1 MATITNLLVAT
12 DLTDRSE
19 CALARALE
27 IQQSI
32 GEGVLT
38 VLHVLPSGLPGRI
51 ERNQRADAES
61 FLAERLSEIPS
72 AHGSSVEAVVRIGDA
87 FSVIINE
94 SVARRA
100 ELLVLGEPSRH
111 QSTHQFAGT
120 TAECVIRFSSCPV
133 LLVRRKAKGRYG
145 RVVVAFDGSDG
156 AVRALRAA
164 LTIAPGAECR
174 IVHAWWPQ
182 RQMLEGRARKAVDV
196 ERNRMRGL
204 IQREVKQAFSSE
216 KSACTDL
223 EIELIEENPYLAISN
238 ALSGADLLVMGT
250 HSRGRLASTVTIG
263 SLALHMLTESKCDM
277 LLARP

>member
-19 CALARALE
+19 YALARALE
-27 IQQSI
+27 IQQGI
-32 GEGVLT
+32 GDGLLT

-61 FLAERLSEIPS
+61 YLAERLSEIPS

-100 ELLVLGEPSRH
+100 ELLVLGEPGRH
-111 QSTHQFAGT
+111 QRTHQFAGT
-120 TAECVIRFSSCPV
+120 TAECVMRFSSCPV

-156 AVRALRAA
+156 AVRALRTA
-164 LTIAPGAECR
+164 LTIAPGAEYR

-182 RQMLEGRARKAVDV
+182 RQMLEGRARAVDA

-204 IQREVKQAFSSE
+204 IQREVKRAFSSE
-216 KSACTDL
+216 KSACIDL
-223 EIELIEENPYLAISN
+223 EIELIEDNPYQAISN